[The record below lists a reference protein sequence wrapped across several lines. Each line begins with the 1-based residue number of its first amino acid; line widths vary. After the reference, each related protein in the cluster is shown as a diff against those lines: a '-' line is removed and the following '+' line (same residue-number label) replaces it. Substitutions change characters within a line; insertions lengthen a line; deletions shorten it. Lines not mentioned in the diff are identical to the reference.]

1 MEREQVVKWLGHF
14 SEMMREIEITE
25 ERYITLKEKSVSVSA
40 PIMEGM
46 PHGTGTI
53 TDKTARYIV
62 QLEEIGERLRRQHE
76 EADKVYREIE
86 AAINKIKGNGWP
98 DKRAVLRMQYL
109 DLFTWSEI
117 AEALYIKNE
126 NFYEKQD
133 SYITRAF
140 RVRDRALAE
149 LAALLPELE
158 AEERE
163 NEHCKI

>member
-1 MEREQVVKWLGHF
+1 MEREQVVKWLGRF
-14 SEMMREIEITE
+14 SGMMREIEITE
-25 ERYITLKEKSVSVSA
+25 ERYITLKEKSVSASA
-40 PIMEGM
+40 PAMDGM

-62 QLEEIGERLRRQHE
+62 QLDELGEKLRRQHE

-86 AAINKIKGNGWP
+86 AAIERIKGNGWP

-117 AEALYIKNE
+117 AEALYIKND

-133 SYITRAF
+133 SYERRAF
-140 RVRDRALAE
+140 NVRGRAITE

-158 AEERE
+158 TEERE